1 MLIIVSAPSG
11 AGKSTLCKELI
22 KRHPEIKL
30 SVSCTT
36 RPARPGEKNGR
47 DYFFINEEEFRKK
60 IEKDEFLEWAIV
72 HGSRYGTE
80 KKFVQGNLAKNRDTL
95 LEIDVQGAMKI
106 HSIYPEAV
114 LIFVLPPNFAKL
126 EKTLKERLLL
136 RNRDN
141 LGEIEKRLKQVKRE
155 LTYIKKYDYLV
166 INDKIGEAV
175 ERLKTIINAERSKIS
190 RWNKTDLNRN
200 IELKS
205 LNGRI

>member
-11 AGKSTLCKELI
+11 AGKSTLCKELV

-30 SVSCTT
+30 SVSYTT
-36 RPARPGEKNGR
+36 RPARTGEKNGR
-47 DYFFINEEEFRKK
+47 DYFFINEKEFRKK

-72 HGSRYGTE
+72 HGARYGTE
-80 KKFVQGNLAKNRDTL
+80 KKFVQENLAKNRNTL

-106 HSIYPEAV
+106 RSIYPEAV
-114 LIFVLPPNFAKL
+114 LIFVLPPNST
-126 EKTLKERLLL
+126 TLKERLLL

-155 LTYIKKYDYLV
+155 LTYFRKYDYWV

-175 ERLKTIINAERSKIS
+175 ERLKTIINAERFKIS
-190 RWNKTDLNRN
+190 RWNKTGLNRN
-200 IELKS
+200 IKLKS